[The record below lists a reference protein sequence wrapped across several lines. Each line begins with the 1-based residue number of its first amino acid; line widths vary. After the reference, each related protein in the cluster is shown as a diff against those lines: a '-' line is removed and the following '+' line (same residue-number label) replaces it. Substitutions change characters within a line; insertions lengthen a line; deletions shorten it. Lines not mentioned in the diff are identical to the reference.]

1 MIRHYFP
8 CVKHI
13 NNIYLPQTK
22 ENEVINMQ
30 KKIIVGVLIIITLF
44 EIKLF
49 TQDQQTVNGFHT
61 TSQAEKI

>member
-1 MIRHYFP
+1 MS
-8 CVKHI
+8 
-13 NNIYLPQTK
+13 
-22 ENEVINMQ
+22 

-44 EIKLF
+44 GIKLF

>member
-22 ENEVINMQ
+22 ESEVINMS
-30 KKIIVGVLIIITLF
+30 KKIIVGVIIIVTLF
-44 EIKLF
+44 GIKLF
-49 TQDQQTVNGFHT
+49 TQDQQAVNGFHT
-61 TSQAEKI
+61 TSQVEKI